1 MLTKGDKEELK
12 KIVDGIVKRRIA
24 FDFIIGKIKKPY
36 ISIPLFLILIWIID
50 DPNITIVKSALT
62 LKRLISGS

>member
-36 ISIPLFLILIWIID
+36 ISIPLFLILI
-50 DPNITIVKSALT
+50 
-62 LKRLISGS
+62 